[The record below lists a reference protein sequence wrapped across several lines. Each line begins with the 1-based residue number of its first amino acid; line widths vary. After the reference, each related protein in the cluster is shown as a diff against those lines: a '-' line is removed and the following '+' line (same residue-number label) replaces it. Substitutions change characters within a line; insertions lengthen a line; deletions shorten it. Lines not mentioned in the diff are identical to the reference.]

1 MKRTLIIIGLSLT
14 LGSLAFL
21 LICSAPHPQPDD
33 KTYQEARQ
41 SHMKAY
47 AVDIPGKA
55 DFAGETVPLDLY
67 WVREALDRELLTNV
81 YWHSSTLLMLKRA
94 NRHFPFI
101 EPLLRAK
108 GIPDDFKYLALAE
121 SAFTHTVSPAG
132 ASGYWQFMKE
142 TAKKHGL
149 EVTEEVD
156 ERYHLEKATLAACAY
171 LKEAY
176 SRFGSWTLAA
186 AAYNAG
192 PENIAKPIDIQKG
205 TNFYELLLNQET
217 SRYVFRVLA
226 IKEIHRQPEMYGFHL
241 RQADLYPPIPTT
253 GLLIDSSITDLAA
266 FAKSRGLNYKLLKEF
281 NPWLRKNSLTIKAH
295 KRYTLDLPDPERLF
309 YSKLLN
315 E

>member
-1 MKRTLIIIGLSLT
+1 M
-14 LGSLAFL
+14 L
-21 LICSAPHPQPDD
+21 LVFSAARPQSDE
-33 KTYQEARQ
+33 KTYQQARQ
-41 SHMKAY
+41 NRMHAF
-47 AVDIPGKA
+47 AVDIPTEA

-67 WVREALDRELLTNV
+67 WVHEALDRELLTNV

-94 NRHFPFI
+94 NRYFPVI
-101 EPLLRAK
+101 EPLLRAN

-156 ERYHLEKATLAACAY
+156 ERYHLGKATFAACAY

-176 SRFGSWTLAA
+176 ARFGSWTLAA

-192 PENIAKPIDIQKG
+192 PENIAKPMGIQKG
-205 TNFYELLLNQET
+205 TTFYELLLNQET
-217 SRYVFRVLA
+217 SRYIFRVLA
-226 IKEIHRQPEMYGFHL
+226 MKEIHKQPERYGFHL
-241 RQADLYPPIPTT
+241 RPTDLYPLIPTT
-253 GLLIDSSITDLAA
+253 GLRIDSSISDLAA
-266 FAKSRGLNYKLLKEF
+266 FAKTRGLNYKLLKEF
-281 NPWLRKNSLTIKAH
+281 NPWLRKNTLSLKAH
-295 KRYTLDLPDPERLF
+295 KTYTLDLPDPQQLYYSRLF
-309 YSKLLN
+309 S